1 MRMRR
6 LEMEHY
12 ADPRMRR
19 RMMMMRGAMDP
30 EDMCEQYPYYHDD
43 YRFVKQFFDIRVWT
57 VAVLFWWAP

>member
-30 EDMCEQYPYYHDD
+30 EDMCEYTVFH
-43 YRFVKQFFDIRVWT
+43 IRVWT